1 MTVGSTRPRYISLR
15 WRLFLPVFIALL
27 IVVMM
32 GAYGLGQSLTQT
44 ASTPQTNL
52 LIQTGDAFRNHT
64 NDLYEQMVL
73 EAQRVAFT
81 RGVADAVSARLATEL
96 QPILETSGR
105 LANLDSI
112 IVTDAQGVEVAGVL
126 RVEQQSNVSYTVS
139 TNTDLHVQSVIRA
152 VLDEK
157 TVGATGLLRTPSGL
171 LLYTAVPMLDSNQP
185 IGIVLVGRS
194 LDKVLSD
201 LKSDGISDLAM
212 YGSDA
217 ALLETTTRPV
227 DSTAS
232 DLSMSPDFFQKILAV
247 PNQLTVR
254 SIQLSNQAYRVGYLP
269 FQFGPQPLGALAILL
284 PDTVPAIA
292 QTGQQLGGLTL
303 AAVAGAA
310 IIALFIATYIN
321 IIRPAAQVASAAQ
334 SLTLGNSFVR
344 TGMQPTN
351 EIATVGHALD
361 KYADYVQ
368 ERQDSLRASLRRQRR
383 ETEYLMSVLEAMPD
397 GVVVHDQQG
406 QIIVMNQAARVLLGT
421 QPQDQLA
428 LRSLFAQPNA
438 SSRPLVPG
446 LYTLGNPRRLEF
458 DGHMVSA
465 QAASLINISDERVG
479 TLVVLRDVTREVRRE
494 QLQED
499 MLRRLSDEVQVSFL
513 PSSHGE
519 TPSSL
524 MSEVAHDLGRHA
536 AALQKLI
543 FEMREI
549 TMPDVPQIRES
560 QRALYLD
567 TLIWVIANEWRQIAS
582 AANLSLEVLIEKR
595 GLFVLGD
602 ERRLRW
608 AVGNLVDNAIKYT
621 LPGGKLTLEINGEA
635 EGRALMR
642 IRDNGVGISR
652 EELPHI
658 TTRFY
663 RGTPLTADG
672 DILRVPGT
680 GQGLYVAKQVIEAH
694 GGLLQVK
701 STVGVGTAVYFALPV
716 TASVSYELPVLPRE
730 FDLEGE
736 TVRIQRNNL

>member
-1 MTVGSTRPRYISLR
+1 MTVGSSQPRYISLR
-15 WRLFLPVFIALL
+15 WRLLLPVFITLL
-27 IVVMM
+27 IVVMI
-32 GAYGLGQSLTQT
+32 GAYALGQSLNQ
-44 ASTPQTNL
+44 AVSRPQTNL
-52 LIQTGDAFRNHT
+52 LSQSSDALRNRI
-64 NDLYEQMVL
+64 NDLYQQTVL

-81 RGVADAVSARLATEL
+81 RGVADSVNARSATDL
-96 QPILETSGR
+96 QPILETSAR

-112 IVTDAQGVEVAGVL
+112 VVTDAQGVEVAGVL
-126 RVEQQSNVSYTVS
+126 RVEQQSKVAYTVS
-139 TNTDLHVQSVIRA
+139 TGTDLHVQSVIRA

-157 TVGATGLLRTPSGL
+157 TIGATGLLRTPSGL
-171 LLYTAVPMLDSNQP
+171 LLYTAVPMLDSDQA

-194 LDKVLSD
+194 LDKLLAD
-201 LKSDGISDLAM
+201 LKADSIADLAL

-217 ALLETTTRPV
+217 ALLETTTSPV

-232 DLSMSPDFFQKILAV
+232 DLSLSPDFFQKIIAV
-247 PNQLTVR
+247 PNQLTLHP
-254 SIQLSNQAYRVGYLP
+254 IQVSNQPYQAAYLP
-269 FQFGPQPLGALAILL
+269 FQYGPQPLGALAILL
-284 PDTVPAIA
+284 PDSVPTIA

-310 IIALFIATYIN
+310 IITLFIVTYLY
-321 IIRPAAQVASAAQ
+321 IIRPAAQVTSVAQ
-334 SLTLGNSFVR
+334 SLSMGNSFVR

-368 ERQDSLRASLRRQRR
+368 QRQDSLRASLRRQRR
-383 ETEYLMSVLEAMPD
+383 ETEYLMSVLEAIPD

-406 QIIVMNQAARVLLGT
+406 QIVVMNVAARILLGT
-421 QPQDQLA
+421 QPEDKLG
-428 LRSLFAQPNA
+428 LRSLSDQSNA
-438 SSRPLVPG
+438 LTRPLAPG
-446 LYTLGNPRRLEF
+446 LYTLGDPRRLEF

-465 QAASLINISDERVG
+465 QAAALINISEERVG
-479 TLVVLRDVTREVRRE
+479 TLVVLRDITKEVRRE
-494 QLQED
+494 QIQED
-499 MLRRLSDEVQVSFL
+499 MLKRLSNEVQVSFM
-513 PSSHGE
+513 PPSHGE
-519 TPSSL
+519 TGPSL
-524 MSEVAHDLGRHA
+524 MSEVAHDLGRHS

-549 TMPDVPQIRES
+549 TMPEVPQAHEA

-567 TLIWVIANEWRQIAS
+567 TLIWVIANEWRQIAG

-608 AVGNLVDNAIKYT
+608 AIGNLVDNAIKYT
-621 LPGGKLTLEINGEA
+621 LPCGKLTLEVNGEA
-635 EGRALMR
+635 DGRALMR
-642 IRDNGVGISR
+642 IRDNGVGIAR

-663 RGTPLTADG
+663 RGTPRIADG

-701 STVGVGTAVYFALPV
+701 SKVGVGTAVYFALPV